1 MPEIAKTCKDRRL
14 NIQVQRFRKVLT
26 IRLLTWNPVCLLIC
40 KDPIMKKLLVLAT
53 VIGLVVLAEPG
64 KAQVRIQAN
73 INIQP
78 QWGPTGYDYAEYYYM
93 PDIDVYYNI
102 PRRQFVYLNA
112 GRWVFAASLPPIY
125 RDYDLYR
132 GYKVVIND
140 PAPYRRCDYYRQ
152 QYRPYRGYY
161 DRQVIIRD
169 ARPYRY
175 DRDRDYR
182 RDYDRDRRYDRD
194 DRRWDRD
201 EHHDHGRHRGWDHDR
216 D

>member
-1 MPEIAKTCKDRRL
+1 
-14 NIQVQRFRKVLT
+14 
-26 IRLLTWNPVCLLIC
+26 
-40 KDPIMKKLLVLAT
+40 MKKLLVLAT
-53 VIGLVVLAEPG
+53 VIGLVILAEPG
-64 KAQVRIQAN
+64 KAQIRIQAN
-73 INIQP
+73 IDIQP

-93 PDIDVYYNI
+93 PDIDVYYN
-102 PRRQFVYLNA
+102 V
-112 GRWVFAASLPPIY
+112 
-125 RDYDLYR
+125 LYR

-194 DRRWDRD
+194 DRRRDRD

>member
-1 MPEIAKTCKDRRL
+1 
-14 NIQVQRFRKVLT
+14 
-26 IRLLTWNPVCLLIC
+26 
-40 KDPIMKKLLVLAT
+40 MKKLLVLAT

-182 RDYDRDRRYDRD
+182 DRDDRRDYDRDRRYDRH
-194 DRRWDRD
+194 DRD
-201 EHHDHGRHRGWDHDR
+201 DHHDRGRHRGWEHDR